1 MKLID
6 ALSSERCLLIQAERR
21 NAALREICRHAV
33 ALLPDSEA
41 FLQALFE
48 REALMS
54 TGLGDGVAFPHAR
67 SKQVQ
72 DFFIVAG
79 LARQGINWDA
89 LDERPVKLIFTI
101 AGPMDRQEHY
111 HTLLANLASL
121 LKTPG
126 LKESLLESENAID
139 FHTKLKLAAG
149 N

>member
-1 MKLID
+1 MRLID
-6 ALSSERCLLIQAERR
+6 ALSSERCLLIQAEQRDL
-21 NAALREICRHAV
+21 ALREICAHAA
-33 ALLPDSEA
+33 ALLPDTEG
-41 FLQALFE
+41 FFQALLE
-48 REALMS
+48 RESLMS
-54 TGLGDGVAFPHAR
+54 TGLGDSVAFPHAR

-79 LARQGINWDA
+79 LARHGINWDA
-89 LDERPVKLIFTI
+89 LDQRPVKLIFTI

-111 HTLLANLASL
+111 HSLLANLASL